1 MQSNPLF
8 GEHKE
13 SIMAEKKAILVL
25 ADSLDLNAFGDTLD
39 ALRKKAALLPHAD
52 CAGLAA
58 VAEKLGAVKTDASGI
73 QAALDGAKE
82 DSVLV
87 MVEGDALAAALEA
100 ADRRTLVIVATGKG
114 AAFYGLAINAKAGT
128 VERAVNA
135 QDIAVTIATIAD
147 LPVDENCTGAII
159 YQVMKNPNLK
169 LDEIRKLKEALVR
182 MESVIQRDNR
192 EPWDKHDCA

>member
-25 ADSLDLNAFGDTLD
+25 ADSLDLNASGDTLD

-169 LDEIRKLKEALVR
+169 LDDIRKLKEALVR
-182 MESVIQRDNR
+182 MESVIRRDNR

>member
-1 MQSNPLF
+1 MQSNPLS

-25 ADSLDLNAFGDTLD
+25 ADSLDLNASGDTLD